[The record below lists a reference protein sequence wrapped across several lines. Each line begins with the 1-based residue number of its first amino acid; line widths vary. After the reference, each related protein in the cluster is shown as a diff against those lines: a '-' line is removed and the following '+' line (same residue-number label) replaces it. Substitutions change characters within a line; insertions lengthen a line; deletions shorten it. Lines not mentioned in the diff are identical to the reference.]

1 MTKRNIV
8 HVEIPAANRQ
18 VSAKFYADLF
28 GWEAQH
34 VEEMKYSMFEAGN
47 AGGGY
52 PEIDDNNKAGD
63 VRVYISSED
72 IDADLK
78 RIEQAGGKTVYPK
91 TEIPGFGSYAM
102 FADPAGNTLALW
114 TGVPR

>member
-18 VSAKFYADLF
+18 VSAKFYSDLF
-28 GWEAQH
+28 GWDAEH
-34 VEEMKYSMFEAGN
+34 FEEMKYSMFQAGN

-52 PEIDDNNKAGD
+52 PEIGDDYHVGS
-63 VRVYISSED
+63 VIVYIDSQD

-102 FADPAGNTLALW
+102 FNDPAGNTLALW
-114 TGVPR
+114 TGTLG